1 MKLIPLFLLMLIIS
15 LFPGCASKFP
25 ETVPVDNSK
34 NIIQKCPDVYKVKK
48 GDTIF
53 SLSLK
58 CGFDY
63 KDVAAVNNIKKPYKV
78 SVGEEIRFDLLRND
92 NNPEAAS
99 NEMKSDNVE
108 IARLDDEPSEVI
120 AEQKPL
126 SQEDIGEPIEIN
138 EPVATREIYNSKSV
152 QKTKEIVAKN
162 TESLANRFMWPT
174 DGEVA
179 KQFNPDEGLKGILIE
194 GSLGQ
199 EVKSIDKGRVI
210 YAGEDLK
217 GYGKLIIIKHDDDI
231 LSVYG
236 HNRELLVTEG
246 QKISAGEIISTM
258 GETDDGKIHL
268 HFEISTAVMSYSLAH
283 LIISSNAGAP
293 ISPTW
298 A

>member
-1 MKLIPLFLLMLIIS
+1 MKLIQLFLLLLIIS
-15 LFPGCASKFP
+15 LFQGCASKFP

-34 NIIQKCPDVYKVKK
+34 NVIQKCPDVYKVKK

-63 KDVAAVNNIKKPYKV
+63 KDVAAVNNIKKPYKIGE
-78 SVGEEIRFDLLRND
+78 GEEIRFDLLRND

-99 NEMKSDNVE
+99 NETKSENVE
-108 IARLDDEPSEVI
+108 IARFDDEPTEVI
-120 AEQKPL
+120 AEEKTL
-126 SQEDIGEPIEIN
+126 TQEDIGEPLEIN

-152 QKTKEIVAKN
+152 EKTKEIVAKN

-174 DGEVA
+174 DGDVA
-179 KQFNPDEGLKGILIE
+179 KPFNPDEGLKGILIE

-199 EVKSIDKGRVI
+199 EVKSIAKGRVI

-258 GETDDGKIHL
+258 GQTDDGNIHL
-268 HFEISTAVMSYSLAH
+268 HFEIRKKGLSVDPMGYFKSRT
-283 LIISSNAGAP
+283 
-293 ISPTW
+293 
-298 A
+298 

>member
-1 MKLIPLFLLMLIIS
+1 MKLIQLFLLLLIIS
-15 LFPGCASKFP
+15 LFQGCASKFP

-34 NIIQKCPDVYKVKK
+34 NVIQKCPDVYKVKK

-63 KDVAAVNNIKKPYKV
+63 KDVAAVNNIKKPYKI
-78 SVGEEIRFDLLRND
+78 SEGEEIRFDLLRND
-92 NNPEAAS
+92 NNPEAAN
-99 NEMKSDNVE
+99 NETKSENVE
-108 IARLDDEPSEVI
+108 IARFDDEPTEVI
-120 AEQKPL
+120 AEEKTL
-126 SQEDIGEPIEIN
+126 TQEDIGEPLEIN

-152 QKTKEIVAKN
+152 EKTTEIVAKN

-174 DGEVA
+174 DGDVA
-179 KQFNPDEGLKGILIE
+179 KPFNPDEGLKGILIE

-199 EVKSIDKGRVI
+199 EVKSIAKGRVI

-258 GETDDGKIHL
+258 GQTDDGNIHL
-268 HFEISTAVMSYSLAH
+268 HFEIRKKGLSVDPMSYFKSR
-283 LIISSNAGAP
+283 
-293 ISPTW
+293 T
-298 A
+298 

>member
-1 MKLIPLFLLMLIIS
+1 MKLIQLFLLLLIIS
-15 LFPGCASKFP
+15 LFQGCASKFP

-34 NIIQKCPDVYKVKK
+34 NVIQKCPDVYKVKK

-63 KDVAAVNNIKKPYKV
+63 KDVAAVNNIKKPYKI
-78 SVGEEIRFDLLRND
+78 SEGEEIRFDLLRND

-99 NEMKSDNVE
+99 NETKSENVE
-108 IARLDDEPSEVI
+108 IARFDDESSEVI
-120 AEQKPL
+120 AEEKPL
-126 SQEDIGEPIEIN
+126 TQEDIGEPIEIN

-152 QKTKEIVAKN
+152 EKTKEIVAKN

-174 DGEVA
+174 DGDVA
-179 KQFNPDEGLKGILIE
+179 KPFNPDEGLKGILIE

-199 EVKSIDKGRVI
+199 EVKSIAKGRVI

-258 GETDDGKIHL
+258 GQTDDGNIHL
-268 HFEISTAVMSYSLAH
+268 HFEIRKKGLSVDPMGYFKSRT
-283 LIISSNAGAP
+283 
-293 ISPTW
+293 
-298 A
+298 

>member
-1 MKLIPLFLLMLIIS
+1 MKLIQLFLLLLIIS
-15 LFPGCASKFP
+15 LFQGCASKFP

-34 NIIQKCPDVYKVKK
+34 NVIQKCPDVYKVKK

-63 KDVAAVNNIKKPYKV
+63 KDVAAVNNIKKPYKIGE
-78 SVGEEIRFDLLRND
+78 GEEIRFDLLRND

-99 NEMKSDNVE
+99 NETKSENVE
-108 IARLDDEPSEVI
+108 IARFNDEPTEVI
-120 AEQKPL
+120 AEEKTL
-126 SQEDIGEPIEIN
+126 TQEDIGEPLEIN

-152 QKTKEIVAKN
+152 EKTKEIVAKN

-174 DGEVA
+174 DGDVA
-179 KQFNPDEGLKGILIE
+179 KPFNPDEGLKGILIE

-199 EVKSIDKGRVI
+199 EVKSIAKGRVI

-258 GETDDGKIHL
+258 GQTDDGNIHL
-268 HFEISTAVMSYSLAH
+268 HFEIRKKGLSVDPMSYFKSR
-283 LIISSNAGAP
+283 
-293 ISPTW
+293 T
-298 A
+298 

>member
-1 MKLIPLFLLMLIIS
+1 LLIIS

-63 KDVAAVNNIKKPYKV
+63 KDVAAVNNIKKPYKI

-99 NEMKSDNVE
+99 NEMKSENVE

-236 HNRELLVTEG
+236 HNRELL
-246 QKISAGEIISTM
+246 
-258 GETDDGKIHL
+258 
-268 HFEISTAVMSYSLAH
+268 
-283 LIISSNAGAP
+283 
-293 ISPTW
+293 
-298 A
+298 

>member
-1 MKLIPLFLLMLIIS
+1 MKLIQLFLLLLTIS
-15 LFPGCASKFP
+15 LFQGCASKLP
-25 ETVPVDNSK
+25 VPVDNSK
-34 NIIQKCPDVYKVKK
+34 NVIQKCPDVYIVKK

-63 KDVAAVNNIKKPYKV
+63 KDVAEVNNIKKPYKI
-78 SVGEEIRFDLLRND
+78 SAGEEIRFDLLRN
-92 NNPEAAS
+92 ESKS
-99 NEMKSDNVE
+99 NSESDDSKSDNVE
-108 IARLDDEPSEVI
+108 IARLDDND
-120 AEQKPL
+120 EQDVREEKAL
-126 SQEDIGEPIEIN
+126 TQEDIGEPIEIK
-138 EPVATREIYNSKSV
+138 EPVATREIYNTQSV
-152 QKTKEIVAKN
+152 KKTKEIVAKN

-174 DGEVA
+174 YGDIA
-179 KQFNPDEGLKGILIE
+179 QQFNPDDGMKGILIE

-199 EVKSIDKGRVI
+199 EIKSIAKGRVI

-258 GETDDGKIHL
+258 GQTDDGKIHL
-268 HFEISTAVMSYSLAH
+268 HFEIRKSGLSVNPMNYFKSRT
-283 LIISSNAGAP
+283 
-293 ISPTW
+293 
-298 A
+298 

>member
-1 MKLIPLFLLMLIIS
+1 MKLIQLFLLLLIIS
-15 LFPGCASKFP
+15 LFQGCASKFP

-34 NIIQKCPDVYKVKK
+34 NVIQKCPDVYKVKK

-63 KDVAAVNNIKKPYKV
+63 KDVAAVNNIKKPYKI
-78 SVGEEIRFDLLRND
+78 SEGEEIRFDLLRND

-99 NEMKSDNVE
+99 NETKSENVE
-108 IARLDDEPSEVI
+108 IARFDDEPTEVI
-120 AEQKPL
+120 AEEKTL
-126 SQEDIGEPIEIN
+126 TQEDIGEPLEIN

-152 QKTKEIVAKN
+152 EKTTEIVAKN

-174 DGEVA
+174 DGDVA
-179 KQFNPDEGLKGILIE
+179 QQFNPDEGLKGILIE

-199 EVKSIDKGRVI
+199 EVKSIAKGRVI

-258 GETDDGKIHL
+258 GQTDDGNIHL
-268 HFEISTAVMSYSLAH
+268 HFEIRKKGLSVDPMSYFKSR
-283 LIISSNAGAP
+283 
-293 ISPTW
+293 T
-298 A
+298 

>member
-1 MKLIPLFLLMLIIS
+1 MKLIPLFLLLLIIS

-34 NIIQKCPDVYKVKK
+34 NVIQKCPDVYKVKK

-63 KDVAAVNNIKKPYKV
+63 KDVAAVNNIKKPYKI
-78 SVGEEIRFDLLRND
+78 SEGEEIRFDLLRND
-92 NNPEAAS
+92 NNPEAAN
-99 NEMKSDNVE
+99 NETKSENVE
-108 IARLDDEPSEVI
+108 IARFDDEPTEVI
-120 AEQKPL
+120 AEEKTL
-126 SQEDIGEPIEIN
+126 TQEDIGEPLEIN

-152 QKTKEIVAKN
+152 EKTTEIVAKN

-174 DGEVA
+174 DGDVA
-179 KQFNPDEGLKGILIE
+179 QQFNPDEGLKGILIE

-199 EVKSIDKGRVI
+199 EVKSIAKGRVI

-258 GETDDGKIHL
+258 GETDDGKVHL
-268 HFEISTAVMSYSLAH
+268 HFEIRKKGLSVDPMTYFKSR
-283 LIISSNAGAP
+283 
-293 ISPTW
+293 T
-298 A
+298 

>member
-1 MKLIPLFLLMLIIS
+1 MKLIPLFLLLLIIS

-34 NIIQKCPDVYKVKK
+34 NVIQKCPDVYKVKK

-63 KDVAAVNNIKKPYKV
+63 KDVAAVNNIKKPYKI
-78 SVGEEIRFDLLRND
+78 SEGEEIRFDLLRND

-99 NEMKSDNVE
+99 NETKSENVE
-108 IARLDDEPSEVI
+108 IARFDDEPTEVI
-120 AEQKPL
+120 AEEKTL
-126 SQEDIGEPIEIN
+126 TQEDIGEPLEIN

-152 QKTKEIVAKN
+152 EKTTEIVAKN

-174 DGEVA
+174 DGDVA
-179 KQFNPDEGLKGILIE
+179 KPFNPDEGLKGILIE

-199 EVKSIDKGRVI
+199 EVKSIAKGRVI

-258 GETDDGKIHL
+258 GQTDDGNIHL
-268 HFEISTAVMSYSLAH
+268 HFEIRKKGLSVDPMSYFKSR
-283 LIISSNAGAP
+283 
-293 ISPTW
+293 T
-298 A
+298 